1 MVHDAKENLAAI
13 GPMRRIVVRAP
24 ACSADVITY
33 LKRVFG
39 IHAEELQTGERVEFV
54 FDAER
59 FPFAEAIF
67 ESLMRAAGLRMIGVR
82 VEGAT
87 RIFAAEKG

>member
-1 MVHDAKENLAAI
+1 
-13 GPMRRIVVRAP
+13 MRRIVVRAP
-24 ACSADVITY
+24 ACGADVITY

-39 IHAEELQTGERVEFV
+39 IHAEELQPGEQAEFV

-67 ESLMRAAGLRMIGVR
+67 ESLMTAAGMRMI
-82 VEGAT
+82 AT
-87 RIFAAEKG
+87 RAEDGTRIVAVEKG

>member
-1 MVHDAKENLAAI
+1 
-13 GPMRRIVVRAP
+13 MRRIVVRAP
-24 ACSADVITY
+24 ACGADIITY

-39 IHAEELQTGERVEFV
+39 IHAGELQPGERAEFV
-54 FDAER
+54 FDTER

-67 ESLMRAAGLRMIGVR
+67 ESLMAAAGLRMIGVR
-82 VEGAT
+82 AEDGT

>member
-1 MVHDAKENLAAI
+1 
-13 GPMRRIVVRAP
+13 MRRIVVRAP
-24 ACSADVITY
+24 ACGADIITY

-39 IHAEELQTGERVEFV
+39 IHAEELQPGEHVEFA

-67 ESLMRAAGLRMIGVR
+67 KSLMAAAAIVAIPVGLVYNVFLDRLVAGFTM
-82 VEGAT
+82 GAV
-87 RIFAAEKG
+87 KG

>member
-1 MVHDAKENLAAI
+1 
-13 GPMRRIVVRAP
+13 MRRIVVRAP
-24 ACSADVITY
+24 ACGADIITY

-39 IHAEELQTGERVEFV
+39 INAEELQPGEHVEFA

-67 ESLMRAAGLRMIGVR
+67 ESLMKAAGLRLIAARAEDGTR
-82 VEGAT
+82 VV
-87 RIFAAEKG
+87 AAEKG

>member
-1 MVHDAKENLAAI
+1 
-13 GPMRRIVVRAP
+13 MRRIVVRAP
-24 ACSADVITY
+24 ACGADIITY

-39 IHAEELQTGERVEFV
+39 IHAEELQPGERAEFV

-67 ESLMRAAGLRMIGVR
+67 ESLMTAASLRMIGVR
-82 VEGAT
+82 AEGGT
-87 RIFAAEKG
+87 RLFAVEKG

>member
-1 MVHDAKENLAAI
+1 
-13 GPMRRIVVRAP
+13 MRRIVVRAP
-24 ACSADVITY
+24 ACGADIITY

-39 IHAEELQTGERVEFV
+39 IHADELQPGEHVEFA

-67 ESLMRAAGLRMIGVR
+67 ESLMAAAGLRMIAARAEDG
-82 VEGAT
+82 T
-87 RIFAAEKG
+87 RIVAAEKG

>member
-1 MVHDAKENLAAI
+1 
-13 GPMRRIVVRAP
+13 MRRIVVRAP
-24 ACSADVITY
+24 ACGADIITY

-39 IHAEELQTGERVEFV
+39 IHAEELQPGEQVEFA

-67 ESLMRAAGLRMIGVR
+67 KSLMAAAGLRMITARAEDGTR
-82 VEGAT
+82 V
-87 RIFAAEKG
+87 FAAEKG

>member
-1 MVHDAKENLAAI
+1 
-13 GPMRRIVVRAP
+13 MRRIVVRAP
-24 ACSADVITY
+24 ACGADIITY

-39 IHAEELQTGERVEFV
+39 IHAEELQPGEQAEFV

-67 ESLMRAAGLRMIGVR
+67 KSLMADAGLRMFGARV
-82 VEGAT
+82 VEGT
-87 RIFAAEKG
+87 RIFGAEKG